1 MISIEFLKNET
12 TKTIYNVYQWNYGRT
27 LNIKGLDLNN
37 DIDVQFSIDGR
48 NSALVGHKI
57 ENDALIV
64 PIPNQFLTNGGVIK
78 DFKVYAYISIV
89 DENSYRTVKN
99 IVINVTGCPK
109 PDDYV
114 YTETEILTY
123 RSLEERVTAL
133 EESDA
138 TSGTQSDWNQNDK
151 NAPDYVRNR
160 PFYTD
165 PDGKVVQI
173 PEKYIPAYSIHDLK
187 EKPFKERTI
196 VKKVYVE
203 ETTINLDSHLA
214 DIVVPEYPSAGEIV
228 TILFDGKKYVTEVY
242 DGFLQGYNAIIAK
255 IEIDTG
261 VFFYVFFDNCS
272 AGVYPNDPIIGG
284 KHTIKVYVGETAVK
298 LDEKYIDAHDCFFV
312 INLSWDD
319 ENETYSVDKTFAEIK
334 EAYENGK
341 EIKLLE
347 NNIYIYPLVEYYG
360 HGFYFGSYLGMYNFK
375 VIIWDDDEVDWFE
388 EDDWEQLAEEFVSV
402 PDRAEVGQVLVVEA
416 VDENGKPT
424 LWGVT
429 DVYNKTEFDT
439 IMAEYITDIDTLVG
453 GESE

>member
-1 MISIEFLKNET
+1 MTNQSIFNAFQRMWAHLIAQLGSKANIEDVNNLQDKVNTKITAPT
-12 TKTIYNVYQWNYGRT
+12 TAEIGQTI
-27 LNIKGLDLNN
+27 
-37 DIDVQFSIDGR
+37 
-48 NSALVGHKI
+48 
-57 ENDALIV
+57 IV
-64 PIPNQFLTNGGVIK
+64 
-78 DFKVYAYISIV
+78 SEV
-89 DENSYRTVKN
+89 DENGNPIAWEASN
-99 IVINVTGCPK
+99 M
-109 PDDYV
+109 
-114 YTETEILTY
+114 
-123 RSLEERVTAL
+123 
-133 EESDA
+133 
-138 TSGTQSDWNQNDK
+138 TSGTQPDWNQNDK

-165 PDGKVVQI
+165 PDGEVVQI

-298 LDEKYIDAHDCFFV
+298 LDEKYIDAHDRSFV
-312 INLSWDD
+312 INLLRDD

-347 NNIYIYPLVEYYG
+347 ENEEDTLIYLFMRCSEYGFTFGIHRYLYG
-360 HGFYFGSYLGMYNFK
+360 
-375 VIIWDDDEVDWFE
+375 IEITIWDDDEVDWFE
-388 EDDWEQLAEEFVSV
+388 EDYWQRIGEEFLYA
-402 PDRAEVGQVLVVEA
+402 PNTAEVGQVVVVKA
-416 VDENGKPT
+416 VDEHGKPT
-424 LWGVT
+424 ECGVT
-429 DVYNKTEFDT
+429 DMYNKTEFDT